1 MESALKDAGMKPSDI
16 QYINAHGTSTQ
27 LNDKFE
33 TMAMKRVFGDK
44 AKDIAISSTKSM
56 IGHLL
61 GAAGAVEF
69 VVAVQSILSDK
80 IHPTVNYDNPDPE
93 CDLDYTPN
101 KARDVEVQAA
111 MSNSFGFGGHNA
123 TLIVKK
129 FKP

>member
-1 MESALKDAGMKPSDI
+1 
-16 QYINAHGTSTQ
+16 
-27 LNDKFE
+27 
-33 TMAMKRVFGDK
+33 
-44 AKDIAISSTKSM
+44 M

-69 VVAVQSILSDK
+69 IAMVLAIVNGTVP
-80 IHPTVNYDNPDPE
+80 PTVNYEVPDPE

-101 KARDVEVQAA
+101 KARSLDVTSA

-123 TLIVKK
+123 ILIVKK